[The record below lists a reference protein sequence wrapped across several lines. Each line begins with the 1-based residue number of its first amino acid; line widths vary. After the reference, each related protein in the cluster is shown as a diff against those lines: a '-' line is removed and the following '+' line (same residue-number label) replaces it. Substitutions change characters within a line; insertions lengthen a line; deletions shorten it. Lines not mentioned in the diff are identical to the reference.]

1 VRLSSDPG
9 DMSSAHDRTLT
20 TPSLSIVYQFVSRIL
35 NERSLPHV
43 ALLMSERYRD
53 NDPLIIPGYL
63 MPRKP
68 GAGTVR
74 EVETLVRYLDQPK
87 VDLFFTIEEAFGAGD
102 SVAVRIF
109 GEGTAAK
116 WQPSS
121 SWRGN
126 ALRSERLS
134 DVSGVAG
141 SSDQDELM
149 EPTSSSMQHLLM
161 DTTQIIHVE
170 GGRILEKWGAWR
182 IRTVDI

>member
-1 VRLSSDPG
+1 
-9 DMSSAHDRTLT
+9 MSSAYDPTLA
-20 TPSLSIVYQFVSRIL
+20 TPSLSIVYQFVSKLL
-35 NERSLPHV
+35 NERSFPHV

-68 GAGTVR
+68 GLGTVR
-74 EVETLVRYLDQPK
+74 DVETLVRYLDQPN
-87 VDLFFTIEEAFGAGD
+87 VDLFFTIEEAFGVRD

-126 ALRSERLS
+126 ALRSDRLA
-134 DVSGVAG
+134 DISGVAG
-141 SSDQDELM
+141 SSDEGELM
-149 EPTSSSMQHLLM
+149 EPTSNSMQHLLM
-161 DTTQIIHVE
+161 DTTQIIHIE
-170 GGRILEKWGAWR
+170 GGRILEKWGTWR

>member
-1 VRLSSDPG
+1 
-9 DMSSAHDRTLT
+9 MSSPYDPTLT
-20 TPSLSIVYQFVSRIL
+20 TPALSIVYQFVSRIL

-68 GAGTVR
+68 GLGTVR
-74 EVETLVRYLDQPK
+74 DVETLVRYLDQPK
-87 VDLFFTIEEAFGAGD
+87 ADFFFTVEEALGVGD

-116 WQPSS
+116 WHPSS
-121 SWRGN
+121 SLRRN
-126 ALRSERLS
+126 ALRSDKLGNI
-134 DVSGVAG
+134 SGVAG
-141 SSDQDELM
+141 SSDEGELM
-149 EPTSSSMQHLLM
+149 ESTSSSMQHLLM
-161 DTTQIIHVE
+161 DTTQIIHIE
-170 GGRILEKWGAWR
+170 DGRILEKWGAWR